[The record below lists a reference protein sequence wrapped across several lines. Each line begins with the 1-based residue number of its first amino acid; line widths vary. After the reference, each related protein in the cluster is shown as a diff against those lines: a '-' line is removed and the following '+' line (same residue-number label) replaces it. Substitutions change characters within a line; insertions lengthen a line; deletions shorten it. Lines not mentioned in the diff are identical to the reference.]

1 MNEHGTQLYALW
13 EKRRKLRIRFIVVLI
28 MCIVLFL
35 WLRPH
40 IFPTKTSS
48 QSSTLSGSG
57 QTSNAVT
64 KASPDFADLTPSG
77 KGVEWSR
84 LSPPN
89 SASFYVYTDTISGV
103 PIRISEQTLPSSLKS
118 NDQVAELAKGYNANR
133 SIDVDGTTV
142 YIGTSAKQ
150 TQSIILVKRSLLIL
164 ITSNDVLNDHQWDT
178 YISSLQ

>member
-1 MNEHGTQLYALW
+1 MDNNGTPLYTLW
-13 EKRRKLRIRFIVVLI
+13 EKRRKLRIRLIVVLVL
-28 MCIVLFL
+28 CIVLFV

-40 IFPTKTSS
+40 IFPAKTNSQGAASSGSS
-48 QSSTLSGSG
+48 QNSSPI
-57 QTSNAVT
+57 T

-103 PIRISEQTLPSSLKS
+103 PIRVSEQTLPSSLKS
-118 NDQVAELAKGYNANR
+118 DDQVAELAKNYSANR
-133 SIDVDGTTV
+133 SIDVGGTTV

-150 TQSIILVKRSLLIL
+150 TQSIIFVKRSLLIL
-164 ITSNDVLNDHQWDT
+164 ITSNDVLNDHQWNT